1 MDEEKQVGIEKE
13 AIRLGRLLLSC
24 WWMILVAG
32 ILLALA
38 SLAYTDYNH
47 VDVYQSTTKLYV
59 QIEDKNNNT
68 TTTTGANQRVEAYRI
83 VLKSRTTL
91 EDVIATI
98 KQTYPNYSR
107 SYGALNGMVATT
119 VDGDTEI
126 FTVTVTSQSKEEAYL
141 VAKAIVSVMQVR
153 VPSLFGQSAK
163 VGVVD
168 SPVISSTPVTPS
180 YRRNAIIGFF
190 VGAILACVVIVAL
203 DLLNDRLKSEDWLT
217 QTYGGEIPVLASIP
231 DTQHGS
237 GSRGYRYYRSYRK
250 YGYGYY
256 YGYGYGNRRSGKK

>member
-1 MDEEKQVGIEKE
+1 
-13 AIRLGRLLLSC
+13 
-24 WWMILVAG
+24 MIIVAG
-32 ILLALA
+32 LLLALG

-68 TTTTGANQRVEAYRI
+68 AYSTAASARVEAYRI

-91 EDVIATI
+91 EEVINTI
-98 KQTYPNYSR
+98 KETYPNYSR
-107 SYGALNGMVATT
+107 SYGGMSGMVATS

-141 VAKAIVSVMQVR
+141 VAKAIVTVMQER
-153 VPSLFGQSAK
+153 VPALFGSSAK

-168 SPVISSTPVTPS
+168 SPVISATPVAPS
-180 YRRNAIIGFF
+180 YRRNALLGFL
-190 VGAILACVVIVAL
+190 VGAVLCCVVIVAL

-231 DTQHGS
+231 DTQHGA
-237 GSRGYRYYRSYRK
+237 GSRGYRYYRSYRR
-250 YGYGYY
+250 YGYY
-256 YGYGYGNRRSGKK
+256 YGYGYGNRKKK

>member
-1 MDEEKQVGIEKE
+1 
-13 AIRLGRLLLSC
+13 
-24 WWMILVAG
+24 MIIVAG
-32 ILLALA
+32 LLLALG

-68 TTTTGANQRVEAYRI
+68 AYSTAASARVEAYRI

-91 EDVIATI
+91 EEVINTI
-98 KQTYPNYSR
+98 KETYPNYSR
-107 SYGALNGMVATT
+107 SYGGMSGMVATS

-141 VAKAIVSVMQVR
+141 VAKAIVTVMQER
-153 VPSLFGQSAK
+153 VPALFGSSAK

-168 SPVISSTPVTPS
+168 SPVISATPVAPS
-180 YRRNAIIGFF
+180 YRRNALLGFL
-190 VGAILACVVIVAL
+190 VGAVLCCVVIVAL

-231 DTQHGS
+231 DTQHGA
-237 GSRGYRYYRSYRK
+237 GSRGYRYYRSYRR
-250 YGYGYY
+250 YGYY
-256 YGYGYGNRRSGKK
+256 YGYGYGNRSGKKK

>member
-24 WWMILVAG
+24 WWMIVVAG
-32 ILLALA
+32 ILLSLA

-68 TTTTGANQRVEAYRI
+68 TNTTGATQRVGAYQI

-91 EDVIATI
+91 EEVANTI
-98 KQTYPNYSR
+98 RETYPNYSR
-107 SYGALNGMVATT
+107 SYGALHGMVATA

-126 FTVTVTSQSKEEAYL
+126 FTVTVTSQNKEEAYL
-141 VAKAIVSVMQVR
+141 VAKAIVTVMQER
-153 VPSLFGQSAK
+153 IPALFGNSAK

-168 SPVISSTPVTPS
+168 SPVISATPVAPS

-190 VGAILACVVIVAL
+190 VGAILCCIAIVAL
-203 DLLNDRLKSEDWLT
+203 DLLNDKLKSEDWLT

-237 GSRGYRYYRSYRK
+237 GSRGYRYYRYYRSYKR

-256 YGYGYGNRRSGKK
+256 YGYGNRSKKK